1 MAKNKKSKKS
11 DKKSVN
17 QNVKKETPVTTF
29 KIDLNYTNDYFISLD
44 D

>member
-1 MAKNKKSKKS
+1 MAKNKKSKKA
-11 DKKSVN
+11 DKKSAN
-17 QNVKKETPVTTF
+17 QDSKKEIPVTTF